1 MSKSQQP
8 VSREYLRKNLSL
20 SSTELINGLQSLSQR
35 YLINKIAADT
45 AMFSLDSVFLGYL
58 NNKIINILG

>member
-20 SSTELINGLQSLSQR
+20 SCTELINGLQSLSQR
-35 YLINKIAADT
+35 YLINQIAADT
-45 AMFSLDSVFLGYL
+45 AMFSLDSVLLGYL